1 MTCHKSDS
9 CYRYSLMLECWNL
22 SADLRPSFT
31 NIVSSL
37 QKMLQSSQDYLDI
50 DQSESVFT
58 CDGSQSESVFAANN
72 QSETTFMSG
81 SLSETRSVFHPN
93 VQPQQESF
101 QDLHLDPS
109 YPDCPLVYQED
120 QYLEPLTG
128 IDYFN
133 QFSTKILYISM
144 TYYLMLN

>member
-58 CDGSQSESVFAANN
+58 CDGSQSESLFTPNSQSETLFAANS
-72 QSETTFMSG
+72 QSETAFMSG
-81 SLSETRSVFHPN
+81 SLPETRSVFHPN
-93 VQPQQESF
+93 IQPQQRVS

-109 YPDCPLVYQED
+109 FPDCPLVYQED

-128 IDYFN
+128 
-133 QFSTKILYISM
+133 
-144 TYYLMLN
+144 